1 MTRKDMIKAM
11 GSINL
16 SSRAKR
22 LEATTLAIG
31 FIELIREAE
40 KANIGRFLENFRNG
54 YAFVKAY
61 ESFDIMTDAIIAL
74 RDAYY

>member
-1 MTRKDMIKAM
+1 MKNNIDRCPKCRSACLYYKPDGTI
-11 GSINL
+11 
-16 SSRAKR
+16 
-22 LEATTLAIG
+22 AIG
-31 FIELIREAE
+31 FIELIHEAE